1 MYEEYSNKLKELYA
15 DVPESQRQIAFDAID
30 DYVFYL
36 DQNEKLKKLPQ
47 IMVSNNNPAKQ
58 QRTTAN
64 KMLKENSQTISNIR
78 KLLLMVLYRAGGED
92 EDNNQLAKLLAQFE

>member
-1 MYEEYSNKLKELYA
+1 MFEEYKNKLKELYA
-15 DVPESQRQIAFDAID
+15 EIPEAQRQIALDAID

-47 IMVSNNNPAKQ
+47 IMVSKSNPARQ

-78 KLLLMVLYRAGGED
+78 KLLLMVLYRAGGND